1 MITINPSA
9 ADVITINIS
18 DADQITLNTTAILL
32 EDRDVDTLQGENG
45 AFYLDRDNHAGT
57 QAVSTIGGLQAAL
70 DSKLESVA
78 WGGITGTLSDQTDL
92 QDALDTLTDTDID
105 LQDALDLKLDIAD
118 YNDRFLGLF
127 SSVFDLEAAHP
138 TASAGDYA
146 QVDFG
151 IGMDVIVYAWDVSDA
166 QWSAVGGSAIANTD
180 ALPEGSSNLYL
191 TGQRVRDTSLTGL
204 STATATPI
212 TAADS
217 VLSAAG
223 KLQAQINAGGSL
235 NISLDP
241 ASLSDAGAALPTDQL
256 VIYRNGTPMR
266 TTVAQLGLAPT
277 PPSVDLLLIPTGA
290 VESVDGDYQRFAY
303 DGTNT
308 FDFEFG
314 GSSYQIPI
322 WYADLP
328 LANRQS
334 EYQISLKMPDL
345 VEFGSARLYLVD
357 ADFDLDFFLS
367 PSSLNHLLLQLRP
380 EDGSTELSLS
390 VYGNSELSSSIVF
403 TQPAAGSVISLT
415 LSTTNV
421 DYAWDGGSGTL
432 PIPAGFFANP
442 PNVLVFSSGDTAS
455 HIADL
460 SVRVAAQ

>member
-1 MITINPSA
+1 MITINPNA

-18 DADQITLNTTAILL
+18 DADQIQLNTTAIVLVGG
-32 EDRDVDTLQGENG
+32 DSGGGNADTLNNQSG
-45 AFYLDRDNHAGT
+45 AYYLSRANHTNT
-57 QAVSTIGGLQAAL
+57 QAISTVSGLQTAL

-78 WGGITGTLSDQTDL
+78 WGDIDGNLTAQTDL
-92 QDALDTLTDTDID
+92 QDAF
-105 LQDALDLKLDIAD
+105 DLKLDSAD

-127 SSVFDLEAAHP
+127 ASVFDLEAAHP

-180 ALPEGSSNLYL
+180 ALPEGSSNLYH
-191 TGQRVRDTSLTGL
+191 TSQRVRDTSLTGL

-212 TAADS
+212 TSADT

-277 PPSVDLLLIPTGA
+277 PPSVDLLLIPAGA
-290 VESVDGDYQRFAY
+290 TESADGEFQRFAY

-308 FDFEFG
+308 IDFELQG
-314 GSSYQIPI
+314 GSYQIPI

-345 VEFGSARLYLVD
+345 VEYGSANLYLVD
-357 ADFDLDFFLS
+357 ADFDLDFFLN
-367 PSSLNHLLLQLRP
+367 PSGLNYLSLELRP
-380 EDGSTELSLS
+380 QDGSTTLILSAF
-390 VYGNSELSSSIVF
+390 GNSELSNSIGF

-442 PNVLVFSSGDTAS
+442 PNVVVFSSGDSAS

>member
-1 MITINPSA
+1 MSDEVVVLDPDNCEELLLGVDSIVILPPSSQSLVTSVNGQTGPVVLGA
-9 ADVITINIS
+9 ADVG
-18 DADQITLNTTAILL
+18 ADQ
-32 EDRDVDTLQGENG
+32 
-45 AFYLDRDNHAGT
+45 AGT
-57 QAVSTIGGLQAAL
+57 AAL
-70 DSKLESVA
+70 LIA
-78 WGGITGTLSDQTDL
+78 QITAASIGAATATQGAKADAALAAIDAPAAVRGT
-92 QDALDTLTDTDID
+92 A
-105 LQDALDLKLDIAD
+105 
-118 YNDRFLGLF
+118 
-127 SSVFDLEAAHP
+127 
-138 TASAGDYA
+138 
-146 QVDFG
+146 
-151 IGMDVIVYAWDVSDA
+151 
-166 QWSAVGGSAIANTD
+166 
-180 ALPEGSSNLYL
+180 
-191 TGQRVRDTSLTGL
+191 LTGL

-212 TAADS
+212 TSTDS

-277 PPSVDLLLIPTGA
+277 PPSVDLLLIPAGA
-290 VESVDGDYQRFAY
+290 TESADGEFQRFAY

-308 FDFEFG
+308 IDFEPQG
-314 GSSYQIPI
+314 GSYQIPI

-345 VEFGSARLYLVD
+345 VEYGSANLYLVD
-357 ADFDLDFFLS
+357 ADFDLDFFLN
-367 PSSLNHLLLQLRP
+367 PSGLNHLLLQLRP
-380 EDGSTELSLS
+380 EDGSTQLSLS
-390 VYGNSELSSSIVF
+390 VYGNSELSSSIGF

-442 PNVLVFSSGDTAS
+442 PNVVVFSSGDSAS